1 MVGLCAHL
9 GAAGVAT
16 SHPKLLLGATGL
28 KKLGGATSHRV
39 TPASV
44 LMADIQTLKPV
55 PSLSLAGG
63 QTGPVFR
70 LVPLPSP
77 HRIQVKNSLEISFS
91 RVQMK

>member
-9 GAAGVAT
+9 GAAGGAT

-55 PSLSLAGG
+55 PSLSLARGSDRTSISLG
-63 QTGPVFR
+63 SAPFPTPY
-70 LVPLPSP
+70 PSE
-77 HRIQVKNSLEISFS
+77 K
-91 RVQMK
+91 